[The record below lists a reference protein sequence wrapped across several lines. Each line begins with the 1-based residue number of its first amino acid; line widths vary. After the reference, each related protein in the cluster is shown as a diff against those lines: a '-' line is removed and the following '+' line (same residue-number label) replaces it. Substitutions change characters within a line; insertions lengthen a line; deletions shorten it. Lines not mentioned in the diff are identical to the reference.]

1 MEQKVEFA
9 NGIASLVAKAS
20 IAVGAVLVLI
30 YCTSIGFY
38 PKNIQIG
45 DGLFFIWSTLVFGF
59 VCTVA
64 NFIFTSVGFTLY
76 SPLYLALRKIA
87 PLPEIG
93 DFKGYFPIYILGVF
107 TIIISFLSLLVS
119 DMELK
124 WDWMFVISLVASLLM
139 NGFLLSALL
148 EEKKENFRRIFYV
161 VFILMLFIVPF
172 VIIKGFFTN
181 SVNSSMKY
189 LGVREPAVTV
199 YVDQKYKNVVA
210 DAINK
215 IESKRHVI
223 IPVGTNYIRL
233 DNVDVLFQGVGE
245 VSYLKISNLDQ
256 STNFSLPSNSII
268 VKKDL
273 NKIGLSDFS
282 NEMISLHSKRLGEL
296 KVGLSPDNL
305 MLTFD
310 SSYGIYE
317 VGEYEVSERFKAIL
331 VETFKEILPT
341 LIKNEEQIESI
352 EVIGFTSSEWKKS
365 EDDVDAYKNNIFLSM
380 NRAVEVANALY
391 DSKELIQYGG
401 WLNKKVVIKGM
412 SSSDVLNSKF
422 KRMVS
427 IKIKT
432 RLNKPS
438 QSDS

>member
-20 IAVGAVLVLI
+20 IAVGAVIVLI

-64 NFIFTSVGFTLY
+64 NFIFTSVGYTLY

-87 PLPEIG
+87 PLPEIS
-93 DFKGYFPIYILGVF
+93 DFKGYSPIYILGVF
-107 TIIISFLSLLVS
+107 TIIISFLSLLIS
-119 DMELK
+119 DVELK
-124 WDWMFVISLVASLLM
+124 WDWIFVISWVAALLM

-148 EEKKENFRRIFYV
+148 EEKENFKSIFRV
-161 VFILMLFIVPF
+161 VFILMIFIVPF

-181 SVNSSMKY
+181 SVNASMKY

-215 IESKRHVI
+215 IASIKHVI

-245 VSYLKISNLDQ
+245 VSYLKISNLDR

-268 VKKDL
+268 VKKDI
-273 NKIGLSDFS
+273 NKIALSGFY
-282 NEMISLHSKRLGEL
+282 NEVVSLHSKRLGEL
-296 KVGLSPDNL
+296 KVGLNPDTL

-310 SSYGIYE
+310 SSYGVYE
-317 VGEYEVSERFKAIL
+317 VGEYEVSARFKAIL
-331 VETFKEILPT
+331 VEAFKEILPT

-391 DSKELIQYGG
+391 DSKELLQYGG

-412 SSSDVLNSKF
+412 SSSDVLSSKF

-427 IKIKT
+427 IKINT
-432 RLNKPS
+432 RLNKSS